1 MTKILIVSRYY
12 PPEISVGG
20 IVIDET
26 AKRLVKLGHQ
36 VTVLTTVPNYPTG
49 IVPSEYQGH
58 LIQKEVQDGV
68 HIIRAWSYAAPN
80 KGFLRRVL
88 AQFSFGCLA
97 PILGWKAV
105 GNPDLVL
112 VSSPPLFNVIAGR
125 ILASLKHTPLV
136 LRVADLWPESAVQLG
151 MLRNP
156 LFIRLAE
163 WLVWSTYRQASFVWV
178 VTEGIRNNLLQRGL
192 STGHICL
199 LTNGVDCTQFAPR
212 SQEQARVDL
221 NWDHRFTL
229 LYAGGHGLSHGL
241 RNVLDA
247 AERLRDN
254 EDIHIVLVG
263 DGAEKATLVEQA
275 KKRALK
281 NVTFLD
287 PQAHDRMPVLL
298 AAADACL
305 VHVRKV
311 PLFQGMLPVKM
322 YEAMA
327 CARPILLA
335 IDGEARTLAE
345 KDAGAAYYVEP
356 EDPDALAAAIRYLHG
371 HPEEAKLLGQRGRSL
386 VEERF
391 DFDQLTQRLNERIA
405 VLLEKNISVSDSLSS
420 TSIHSSVEKRG

>member
-1 MTKILIVSRYY
+1 MTNILIVSRYY
-12 PPEISVGG
+12 PPEIAVGG
-20 IVIDET
+20 IVIHET
-26 AKRLVKLGHQ
+26 AKRLVTLGQQ
-36 VTVLTTVPNYPTG
+36 VTVLTTIPNYPTG
-49 IVPSEYQGH
+49 VVPPEYRGH
-58 LIQKEVQDGV
+58 LIQKEVRDGV
-68 HIIRAWSYAAPN
+68 HVIRAWSYAAPN
-80 KGFLRRVL
+80 KGFLRRIL

-97 PILGWKAV
+97 PMLSWKEV
-105 GNPDLVL
+105 GRPDLVL

-125 ILASLKHTPLV
+125 LLASLKHVPLV

-163 WLVWSTYRQASFVWV
+163 WLEWSTYRKASFVWI
-178 VTEGIRNNLLQRGL
+178 VTEGIRDNLLQRGVPA
-192 STGHICL
+192 GQICL

-221 NWDHRFTL
+221 GWDNRFTL

-241 RNVLDA
+241 SNVLDA
-247 AERLRDN
+247 AERLRDDK
-254 EDIHIVLVG
+254 DIHIVLVG
-263 DGAEKATLVEQA
+263 DGAEKVALVEQA
-275 KKRALK
+275 RKRELK

-287 PQAHDRMPVLL
+287 PQTHDRMPLLL
-298 AAADACL
+298 AAASACL

-335 IDGEARTLAE
+335 MDGEARILAE

-356 EDPDALAAAIRYLHG
+356 ENPDALADAIRYLRD
-371 HPEEAKLLGQRGRSL
+371 HPEEAKHLGQRGRSL
-386 VEERF
+386 VTARF
-391 DFDQLTQRLNERIA
+391 DFDHLTQRLNERITA
-405 VLLEKNISVSDSLSS
+405 LLENNTPVPAQLVP
-420 TSIHSSVEKRG
+420 TSIHSSIEKRG